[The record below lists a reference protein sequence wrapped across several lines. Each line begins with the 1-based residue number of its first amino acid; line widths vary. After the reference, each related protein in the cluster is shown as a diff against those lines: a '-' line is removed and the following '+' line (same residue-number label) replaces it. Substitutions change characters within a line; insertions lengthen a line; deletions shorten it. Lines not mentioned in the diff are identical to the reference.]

1 MPQVLA
7 EVPLTARVMDNGC
20 IEILGMEDL
29 PQDAPCLWA
38 SCSNAGFTVC
48 ATAAVQSSLYV
59 LNGLIGGTQD
69 LLKAKVMARM
79 AQAQHWP
86 ADQPE
91 PCSSHPLQAER
102 ELEQRWL
109 HNNMLNK
116 WLEYCLDLG
125 HSLA

>member
-79 AQAQHWP
+79 AQAQM
-86 ADQPE
+86 Q
-91 PCSSHPLQAER
+91 Q
-102 ELEQRWL
+102 QRQGL
-109 HNNMLNK
+109 VLPGPIGMN
-116 WLEYCLDLG
+116 G
-125 HSLA
+125 QGGLA